1 MSTPE
6 PIKQTYKILIVDD
19 HPLVRSGIAA
29 VLSRQANLDVCCEAS
44 DEEEAIANITSCKSD
59 LAIVDLSLQKSSG
72 FTLFRKLLAL
82 KPDLKILVL
91 SMHDENIYAEKVL
104 QAGAHGYVMKQEA
117 TEILIEAVNQL
128 LAGELYISNRMRTAL
143 LKNLSGDK
151 QLMELNNIS
160 SLSRSELV
168 VLQYFGMGLSVREI
182 ASKLNRSPKTI
193 DVHRA
198 NIKQKLGFSNNPELL
213 HFAIQWINGRS

>member
-6 PIKQTYKILIVDD
+6 PIKQTYKIMIVDD

-29 VLSRQANLDVCCEAS
+29 VLGHQANLDVCCQAT
-44 DEEEAIANITSCKSD
+44 DEKEAIAEIKSCSPD
-59 LAIVDLSLQKSSG
+59 LAIVDLSLQKSLG

-82 KPDLKILVL
+82 KPDLKMLVL

-160 SLSRSELV
+160 SLSRTELV

-198 NIKQKLGFSNNPELL
+198 NIKQKLGFSSNPELL
-213 HFAIQWINGRS
+213 HFAIQWIGGRI

>member
-19 HPLVRSGIAA
+19 HPLVRSGITA

-44 DEEEAIANITSCKSD
+44 DEEESIAEVTSCKPD

-143 LKNLSGDK
+143 LKNISGDK

-198 NIKQKLGFSNNPELL
+198 NIKQKLGFSSNPELL
-213 HFAIQWINGRS
+213 HFAIQWIGGRI